1 MKTLFAIVF
10 TFVSVAAFAQANLDT
25 LSGSWK
31 SNCVQSQM
39 YGKQGFTTEQ
49 YTFRASGEYSMIR
62 EWFKDSTCDQGSFD
76 QDTETGT
83 VKLGN
88 ENTINGF
95 NPGNTLE
102 ADFKHGSS
110 TDLGL
115 IGLDKSGTTV
125 RVARGMGNMRNTM
138 LSLFSYSKIN

>member
-1 MKTLFAIVF
+1 MKTLLAVLL
-10 TFVSVAAFAQANLDT
+10 TFVSVTALAQANLDT

-49 YTFRASGEYSMIR
+49 YTFKAIGEYSLVR
-62 EWFKDSTCDQGSFD
+62 EWFKDPTCDQGSFD

-88 ENTINGF
+88 ENTNNGF

-115 IGLDKSGTTV
+115 IWLDKNGSTV

-138 LSLFSYSKIN
+138 LSLFSYSKN